1 MEVCMAKAKQ
11 AQKQVEKEQDKVVQ
25 VKTIKMMRDDG
36 KVAHVHQDMVEDYRK
51 GGYTEHKG

>member
-1 MEVCMAKAKQ
+1 MVKVKQ
-11 AQKQVEKEQDKVVQ
+11 AQKQAEKEQDKAVQ

-36 KVAHVHQDMVEDYRK
+36 KVADVHQDMVEDYRK